1 MNGVA
6 TTGMASGGSWLSR
19 KGNLQ
24 ALGVFLF
31 VVAGSLWALA
41 QDSRFVYMLVYV
53 WFGLAYGMLLQYG
66 RFCMASAVRDL
77 FAVKVPRMA
86 VGMMIAVALY
96 AVVAAIVTL
105 SGFST
110 FHPNALGWHIVV
122 GAAIFG
128 FGIVFTGGCA
138 SGSLYKA
145 VEGNMNSMLVVL
157 AISFSQAIVV
167 SASGW
172 WDALVP
178 QSWVDAAAAQDMPA
192 ELSVTKG
199 WFDIFTA
206 GYIWGLK
213 GTTTAEIFGMAESAA
228 GIVWLNTFLT
238 AILPVA
244 VILVALYAFYYRKAY
259 LRRSGKVAPTL
270 RDEFAGIWAMCTAS
284 KNTALAGIGLGILAG
299 LHMYVT
305 GALREHYGIFNFGEL
320 LVAMGYTNGLSIQD
334 TVFDPGYWYITTQEA
349 QWGGWIMQK
358 LGIDSMD
365 SIFFG
370 LDNGLPNPLLNAPG
384 FMSIGIILGA
394 SVMALSRRE
403 FKWKAP
409 TWETAFFAIVGGTL
423 MGIGARLAM
432 GCNIGAFFATVT
444 NGDPS
449 GWIFLFGM
457 TLGAFVGVKVFT
469 WWMDWSAARKGGEC
483 DL

>member
-1 MNGVA
+1 MVS
-6 TTGMASGGSWLSR
+6 ASAAAANPNWMLR
-19 KGNLQ
+19 KSSFQ
-24 ALGVFLF
+24 ALGVLLF
-31 VVAGSLWALA
+31 VIAGSIWALLL
-41 QDSRFVYMLVYV
+41 DTRFIYLLVYV
-53 WFGLAYGMLLQYG
+53 WFGLAYGVLLQYG

-86 VGMMIAVALY
+86 VGVMIAVALY

-110 FHPNALGWHIVV
+110 FHPNAMGWHIVV

-145 VEGNMNSMLVVL
+145 GEGNMNSMLVIL
-157 AISFSQAIVV
+157 AISFSQAVV
-167 SASGW
+167 VTASGW

-178 QSWVDAAAAQDMPA
+178 QSWIDSAAAKDMPT
-192 ELSVTKG
+192 ELTITQG
-199 WFDIFTA
+199 WFDVFTA
-206 GYIWGLK
+206 GYMWDLK
-213 GTTTAEIFGMAESAA
+213 GTTTADALGQSGAA
-228 GIVWLNTFLT
+228 SILLFNTFLT
-238 AILPVA
+238 AILPVLL
-244 VILVALYAFYYRKAY
+244 ILIALYVFYYRKGY
-259 LRRSGKVAPTL
+259 LRRSGKASPAL
-270 RDEFAGIWAMCTAS
+270 RDEIAGMWAMCTS
-284 KNTALAGIGLGILAG
+284 SRNTALAGIGLGILAG

-305 GALREHYGIFNFGEL
+305 GALREHYDVFNFGEL
-320 LVAMGYTNGLSIQD
+320 LVAMGYTEGLSIQD

-349 QWGGWIMQK
+349 QWGGWVMQK
-358 LGIDSMD
+358 LGANNMD

-394 SVMALSRRE
+394 SIMALSRRE
-403 FKWKAP
+403 FKWKRP
-409 TWETAFFAIVGGTL
+409 SWETAFFAIVGGTL

-449 GWIFLFGM
+449 GWVFLIGM
-457 TLGAFVGVKVFT
+457 VIGAYIGVKVFT
-469 WWMDWSAARKGGEC
+469 WWLDWSTSRKTSEC
-483 DL
+483 GL